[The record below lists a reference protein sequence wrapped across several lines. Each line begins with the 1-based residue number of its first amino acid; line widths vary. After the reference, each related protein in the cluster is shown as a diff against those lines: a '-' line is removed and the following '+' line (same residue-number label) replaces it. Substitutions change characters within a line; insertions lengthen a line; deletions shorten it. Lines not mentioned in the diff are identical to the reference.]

1 MNKDQNE
8 IASGK
13 PGEAQ
18 AVGRSGRADCSASE
32 PGRLLHKH
40 ITGADNLWC
49 ELDLEEKEIWATDE
63 MNLFNEMT
71 TNIRESF
78 AKEMLAH
85 GFSTGHGDTVEDLLH
100 ELWDQIERTCNE
112 PNPDSPTRFPPG
124 NPACR
129 APGLHAG
136 AVPALAGKM
145 QEPAT
150 AGPAQDAGPDAALPR
165 PPGRQEGGGCPP

>member
-1 MNKDQNE
+1 MKREDNDSN
-8 IASGK
+8 A
-13 PGEAQ
+13 AH
-18 AVGRSGRADCSASE
+18 VDRSGPAGFE
-32 PGRLLHKH
+32 PGQLLHKRCV
-40 ITGADNLWC
+40 GVDYLWH
-49 ELDLEEKEIWATDE
+49 ELDAEVKAIWSTAE
-63 MNLFNEMT
+63 ANLLNELT
-71 TNIRESF
+71 TTMRNRF

-150 AGPAQDAGPDAALPR
+150 AGPAQNAGAAAPLSR
-165 PPGRQEGGGCPP
+165 PPGRQEGGGHPPRKAGRP